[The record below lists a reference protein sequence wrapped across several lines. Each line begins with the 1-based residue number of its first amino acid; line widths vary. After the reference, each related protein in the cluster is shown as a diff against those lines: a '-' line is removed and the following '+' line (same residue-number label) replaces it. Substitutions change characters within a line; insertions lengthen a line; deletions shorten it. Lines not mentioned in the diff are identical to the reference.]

1 MNPEQM
7 LQHWKDIYGDIYLA
21 NIDDN
26 EFVYRLIGYQE
37 YLSLENRG
45 LDTLALDEAICRL
58 CILDPVIEDWEEEIY
73 GGYSSSLG
81 QLIREESLI
90 TPRED
95 GSSDLKALIQQESH
109 RVETTFLLQIPL
121 IIKRSFP
128 EYEIEAIQEMDL
140 PQQIDLY
147 TKSIWML
154 KTFED
159 ITMTFDEPQ

>member
-1 MNPEQM
+1 MNPEQ
-7 LQHWKDIYGDIYLA
+7 LLKEWKDTYGDIFLA

-37 YLSLENRG
+37 YLALENRG
-45 LDTLALDEAICRL
+45 LDTMALDEAICKL
-58 CILDPVIEDWEEEIY
+58 CILDPVIEDWEEDIY

-81 QLIREESLI
+81 QLIREDSLI

-95 GSSDLKALIQQESH
+95 GSSDLKAIIQQESH
-109 RVETTFLLQIPL
+109 RVSTTFLMQMPL

-128 EYEIEAIQEMDL
+128 EYTIESIQEMDL

-147 TKSIWML
+147 TKSLWML
-154 KTFED
+154 ENFEN
-159 ITMTFDEPQ
+159 ITMNFDDQD